1 MASAQRRTPAVLGLT
16 RAFAAIRS
24 GSSPTD
30 EQREEVRTHV
40 CALTDEM
47 KQAGYAPERVIIK
60 VRALAR
66 AAGIDGFADPLVSEA
81 VRWCLDRYFPEGH
94 DE

>member
-1 MASAQRRTPAVLGLT
+1 MASTRGRTPAILGLT
-16 RAFAAIRS
+16 RALAAIRS
-24 GSSPTD
+24 SSSPTD

-47 KQAGYAPERVIIK
+47 KQAGHPPERIIIK

-81 VRWCLDRYFPEGH
+81 VRWCLDRYFPADHRE
-94 DE
+94 